1 MNLLVVVSAFTL
13 TVFALFPA
21 LWVQPIQTLENIF
34 SEGFRVGVKNGH
46 GQIIL
51 DEYTTNAGFNYY
63 AMITFMKVSL
73 FTLIGVAFA
82 IVGWSKH
89 KKLSLTVVSYLGL
102 FATLYFISMSIPSK
116 KIDRYMLPI
125 YPFLSLL
132 SVYGYS
138 LIKNKI
144 IILVLFV
151 GFIISPLLSFF
162 PYYFTYTSPLY
173 GSIQNANY
181 FVAQKTFGVGMY
193 DLKKLILN
201 RYGDKV
207 RMGFIDTKPMKA
219 IYANSKVFDIR
230 VYGPGSYDIVVLGI
244 NENFSGEIADAKSVL
259 WKKDA
264 SMYINGLEFWKVY
277 VKED

>member
-1 MNLLVVVSAFTL
+1 
-13 TVFALFPA
+13 
-21 LWVQPIQTLENIF
+21 
-34 SEGFRVGVKNGH
+34 
-46 GQIIL
+46 
-51 DEYTTNAGFNYY
+51 
-63 AMITFMKVSL
+63 
-73 FTLIGVAFA
+73 
-82 IVGWSKH
+82 
-89 KKLSLTVVSYLGL
+89 
-102 FATLYFISMSIPSK
+102 
-116 KIDRYMLPI
+116 MLPI